1 MGCAGGNRTC
11 CTLPV
16 HREPYAA
23 SAWRVAVS
31 GLLGGHSGV
40 FINQGRGNASILLGR
55 MLQELSLH
63 MDLRLVLV
71 RGGLKDN
78 AIPVAAEAQILV
90 PPGAD
95 VQGLCAAFA
104 SVLQKE
110 FRRSDPGIAWNVSP
124 CQPELTPMDQAST
137 ARCLCLLTC
146 APNGLQE
153 LSQDMPGLPQTSLNL
168 GVLTT
173 SPEALDAVFSLRS
186 SLPGRFHSGPGRLS
200 RMGIPGGVSPAGPAG
215 GSLSGAVRKRPQHRS
230 HPRGTGMRRSLQK
243 NTGAG
248 LRVLWSQYSRHPHPP
263 GENGG
268 CLCSAGLET
277 AAGGL
282 APQPLNPLTCR
293 PARKFWPAGMSSS
306 HL

>member
-1 MGCAGGNRTC
+1 
-11 CTLPV
+11 
-16 HREPYAA
+16 
-23 SAWRVAVS
+23 
-31 GLLGGHSGV
+31 
-40 FINQGRGNASILLGR
+40 
-55 MLQELSLH
+55 

-173 SPEALDAVFSLRS
+173 SPESLDAVFSLRS
-186 SLPGRFHSGPGRLS
+186 SLASQKEMLLRRLS
-200 RMGIPGGVSPAGPAG
+200 ALTRSLGGSIEVPGGVSPAGPAG
-215 GSLSGAVRKRPQHRS
+215 GSLSGAVRKRPQHRT

-293 PARKFWPAGMSSS
+293 PAPKFWPAGLSS
-306 HL
+306 

>member
-1 MGCAGGNRTC
+1 
-11 CTLPV
+11 
-16 HREPYAA
+16 
-23 SAWRVAVS
+23 
-31 GLLGGHSGV
+31 
-40 FINQGRGNASILLGR
+40 
-55 MLQELSLH
+55 

-186 SLPGRFHSGPGRLS
+186 SLASQKEMLLRRLSALTRSLGGSIVVRGDYPAWEYQAESPLRDLLAAVYQEQSGSAPSIEVTHGGLECGVLSKKIPGLDCVSFGPNIPDIHTPRERMEVASVQRVWKLLLEVLRLS
-200 RMGIPGGVSPAGPAG
+200 R
-215 GSLSGAVRKRPQHRS
+215 
-230 HPRGTGMRRSLQK
+230 
-243 NTGAG
+243 
-248 LRVLWSQYSRHPHPP
+248 
-263 GENGG
+263 
-268 CLCSAGLET
+268 
-277 AAGGL
+277 
-282 APQPLNPLTCR
+282 
-293 PARKFWPAGMSSS
+293 
-306 HL
+306 